1 MSVAII
7 CEVRASNEK
16 DSFSLRTFS
25 GFPVCSADAMAPP
38 SAMHIRRVTE
48 SFTKQTVDT
57 LSQLSN
63 NCPYTN

>member
-1 MSVAII
+1 MPATTYILMSVAII

-25 GFPVCSADAMAPP
+25 GFPACSAVAMAPP

-48 SFTKQTVDT
+48 SLQNKRLT
-57 LSQLSN
+57 L
-63 NCPYTN
+63 